1 MSEEFSSKVNISLE
15 KEMIFKCDLGDI
27 KVADCYIDESNVKEI
42 DMLGPNPT
50 KLLGMAILGCLSAS
64 FIFCIKKR
72 NLTLNNLKAEGTVII
87 SRNNKGFLRVKKI
100 DVKIN
105 TKINNPETL
114 KRAKLCKKMF
124 ENYCTITQSV
134 RNGINVNVDIFL
146 N

>member
-105 TKINNPETL
+105 SKINNPKTL

>member
-15 KEMIFKCDLGDI
+15 KDMIFKCDLGDI

-64 FIFCIKKR
+64 FIFCVKKR
-72 NLTLNNLKAEGTVII
+72 NLTLDNLKVEGIVII

-105 TKINNPETL
+105 AKINNPYTT
-114 KRAKLCKKMF
+114 
-124 ENYCTITQSV
+124 N
-134 RNGINVNVDIFL
+134 
-146 N
+146 

>member
-105 TKINNPETL
+105 TKINYPETL